1 MQNKECTHGSI
12 NISHSSNWCQLC
24 ALTVILSNPFH
35 MYYLCTP
42 AFTVSLISFEYLEP
56 QFAGRQN
63 SRIKRPCTHSFAML
77 LFCIVKIKH
86 SCRFQ
91 CLEST
96 SSIKTFFPPSCPP
109 SWCLSVF
116 VFLGRL
122 TEAHRTAVKVIRRM
136 QYFVAR
142 RKFQV
147 RSRINHK
154 CISLAWATLKVLS
167 ELTCLG
173 ECGCN
178 KSKVLLMFLGSHLLW
193 IF

>member
-63 SRIKRPCTHSFAML
+63 CRMKHPCTHSFATL
-77 LFCIVKIKH
+77 PFCVIKIKH

-109 SWCLSVF
+109 QLMSVCVCVPWQTDWSTQNSCESHQENA
-116 VFLGRL
+116 VFCGQK
-122 TEAHRTAVKVIRRM
+122 E
-136 QYFVAR
+136 
-142 RKFQV
+142 
-147 RSRINHK
+147 
-154 CISLAWATLKVLS
+154 ISGK
-167 ELTCLG
+167 
-173 ECGCN
+173 
-178 KSKVLLMFLGSHLLW
+178 KQD
-193 IF
+193 